1 MIFDT
6 LLYAYS
12 MIKALKSEN
21 GKLEAIFSHLALPYL
36 LHHGLVSP
44 QQFSKVVPVFVFD
57 CLKKKPLWN
66 WTFPYSLLDLDSSNR
81 AILNMGTFF
90 QYAVILSI
98 ARLRKYAMENK
109 KKRISAIICSSL
121 PSMNIFL
128 PKYIPLNVISIVIHN
143 KMRWCPFKIITKFTS
158 LKLT

>member
-21 GKLEAIFSHLALPYL
+21 GKLEAIFSHLALAYL

-57 CLKKKPLWN
+57 CLKKKTTMKLN
-66 WTFPYSLLDLDSSNR
+66 FSL
-81 AILNMGTFF
+81 
-90 QYAVILSI
+90 Q
-98 ARLRKYAMENK
+98 
-109 KKRISAIICSSL
+109 
-121 PSMNIFL
+121 
-128 PKYIPLNVISIVIHN
+128 
-143 KMRWCPFKIITKFTS
+143 FT
-158 LKLT
+158 